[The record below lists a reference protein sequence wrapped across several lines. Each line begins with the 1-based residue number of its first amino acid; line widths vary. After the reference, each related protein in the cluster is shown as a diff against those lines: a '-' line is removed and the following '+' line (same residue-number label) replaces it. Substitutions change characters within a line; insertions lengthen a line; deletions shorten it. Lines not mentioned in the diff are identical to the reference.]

1 MGLMQ
6 LPRLD
11 RIISTAIII
20 SGALLTLVWVGALLS
35 LFLF

>member
-1 MGLMQ
+1 MRVMH

-11 RIISTAIII
+11 RIISAAIVI